1 MATSGWKYGLIL
13 WPLFSAG
20 FAEITSPPLLYKLL
34 RWGMEKRG
42 CHHLATPPQA
52 TDRLHFAEVFP

>member
-1 MATSGWKYGLIL
+1 
-13 WPLFSAG
+13 
-20 FAEITSPPLLYKLL
+20 LLYKLL